1 MEHVRREL
9 CSAATPNL
17 PSVTPTP
24 LGTQRWDCIRH
35 IPWVNAT
42 SVRVSA
48 CACVLPVCL
57 PAVAR
62 GFRLLLLADLPA
74 RTGIGVAA
82 QMMGVYVLLD
92 VIHEVLL
99 QPLYQILN
107 DTPPHAQAPYI
118 ALGLLVTMA
127 AHSMVGVLLFML
139 APAYV
144 ALCGVR
150 VADQDM
156 AELVVWYV
164 RMEMLATVFMAEAR
178 YLVVKS
184 SLRES
189 AKMKVPWLL
198 VVHMGASMVLDA
210 CLISEWDTSFK
221 IGVVGIAASNAV
233 ASGLCCGY
241 GIFTF
246 RRDIRFRGLRASW
259 HAWRLRLSPLVA
271 IESVVRNVVYL
282 IVTIRMV
289 ELVQQTTTFLY
300 ADEIIWTLVYLLFEP
315 LSKLLKQD
323 TPSTPHGKLTPRR
336 RMSHWEHAATYT
348 FVALV
353 LVELWV
359 GVWLFALYMLSTL
372 MSSVFYSPQKTEVKR
387 DVQLVQSVAANLLF
401 LLLFGCF
408 HAGWISLSLES
419 IGFFF
424 ASNLAF
430 DFLIASCASRYLL
443 KRKKQ
448 DRFQI

>member
-210 CLISEWDTSFK
+210 CLISE
-221 IGVVGIAASNAV
+221 
-233 ASGLCCGY
+233 
-241 GIFTF
+241 
-246 RRDIRFRGLRASW
+246 
-259 HAWRLRLSPLVA
+259 
-271 IESVVRNVVYL
+271 
-282 IVTIRMV
+282 
-289 ELVQQTTTFLY
+289 
-300 ADEIIWTLVYLLFEP
+300 
-315 LSKLLKQD
+315 
-323 TPSTPHGKLTPRR
+323 
-336 RMSHWEHAATYT
+336 
-348 FVALV
+348 
-353 LVELWV
+353 
-359 GVWLFALYMLSTL
+359 
-372 MSSVFYSPQKTEVKR
+372 
-387 DVQLVQSVAANLLF
+387 
-401 LLLFGCF
+401 
-408 HAGWISLSLES
+408 
-419 IGFFF
+419 
-424 ASNLAF
+424 
-430 DFLIASCASRYLL
+430 
-443 KRKKQ
+443 
-448 DRFQI
+448 